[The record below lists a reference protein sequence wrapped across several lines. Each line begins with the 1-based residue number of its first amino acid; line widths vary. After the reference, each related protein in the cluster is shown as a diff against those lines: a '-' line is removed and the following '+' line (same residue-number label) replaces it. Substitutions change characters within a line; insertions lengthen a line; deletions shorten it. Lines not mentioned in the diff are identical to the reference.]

1 MPRAAKP
8 EGLRILDYFNTA
20 ELGEAKVIAS
30 LAMETITRRYQQK
43 FDEAGGANSAP
54 APRTIKRRTR
64 RAAPAVAA
72 AVEGTATQTNKQEA
86 VS

>member
-54 APRTIKRRTR
+54 AAPRIIKRRTR

-72 AVEGTATQTNKQEA
+72 VAAKSTNEEA